1 MEWIAHKLDTFLAA
15 VVIAVAAIA
24 AWQGQAFMS
33 EYLHRL
39 DGQLT
44 EARSQVTAIQTGLR
58 YKLMSD
64 TVRKEIETT
73 ATARAATLQA
83 SYDTVAKTNLFTRP
97 IALARHGDPV
107 LLDSTWRSF
116 ATSSALS
123 QDAIAYA
130 VIAMVLGFIAYEVV
144 KLPLLLLLQPKK
156 RRFRRR
162 A

>member
-1 MEWIAHKLDTFLAA
+1 MEWFAHKLDTFLAA

-39 DGQLT
+39 DGQLS

-64 TVRKEIETT
+64 TVRKEIETN
-73 ATARAATLQA
+73 ATARAQALQA

-97 IALARHGDPV
+97 IALARYGDRA
-107 LLDSTWRSF
+107 LLEGTWSSF
-116 ATSSALS
+116 ATSLRFS

-130 VIAMVLGFIAYEVV
+130 VIAMVLGFIAYEIV

-156 RRFRRR
+156 RRFRKRG
-162 A
+162 